1 MTAATE
7 ITEEFHK
14 KGYTILPGVFSKF
27 QIESMEAEFRTLME
41 NKVRNYGI
49 NFVDTP
55 DPRKKDNSNTGRDF
69 RPEGGNH
76 DLNRWNMH
84 LPSTEIFFQDSLIAN
99 KKVDPLIEEIVGTQA
114 VLCIIAS
121 DTPYPG
127 SGFQN
132 IHQDFSR
139 FGITVNIPLTDF
151 NDENGP
157 IEVWPGSHLK
167 RGQSF
172 HKGIVSLGKSQIKR
186 IADEIQPKRL
196 LLKKGD
202 VLIRDQRLVH
212 RGTANTS
219 NSPRPCLSLW
229 YKDPTDPGLLKL
241 NIPTPNLKSIER
253 VGQWAKEVRMAGP
266 DCSIQVHNLG
276 NFLGR
281 LVDEIS
287 CSDRTGKR
295 VIPSE
300 IWSKLGTRAKNRLR
314 FAVVEGHDSL
324 VKRSISGSLIL
335 TAVGLGIVGA
345 AWLNGA
351 PGIQVLRRSYS
362 DLPV

>member
-1 MTAATE
+1 MTASTE
-7 ITEEFHK
+7 KAEEFHK
-14 KGYTILPGVFSKF
+14 KGYTILPGVFSNF

-41 NKVRNYGI
+41 IKVRNYGI

-55 DPRKKDNSNTGRDF
+55 DPRKKNNSNTGRDF

-139 FGITVNIPLTDF
+139 FGITANIPLTDF
-151 NDENGP
+151 NDDNGP

-212 RGTANTS
+212 RGRLATQ
-219 NSPRPCLSLW
+219 
-229 YKDPTDPGLLKL
+229 LLGAFWCR
-241 NIPTPNLKSIER
+241 SR
-253 VGQWAKEVRMAGP
+253 SSVR
-266 DCSIQVHNLG
+266 
-276 NFLGR
+276 
-281 LVDEIS
+281 
-287 CSDRTGKR
+287 
-295 VIPSE
+295 
-300 IWSKLGTRAKNRLR
+300 
-314 FAVVEGHDSL
+314 
-324 VKRSISGSLIL
+324 
-335 TAVGLGIVGA
+335 
-345 AWLNGA
+345 
-351 PGIQVLRRSYS
+351 
-362 DLPV
+362 